1 MNDPEGYAQRVT
13 WGNRPI
19 NIPVSKRILKEASFQ
34 KVVQNYPGFQTY
46 IDALF
51 NSSQVGSPPVMPA
64 AAFYA
69 DRMQSTIQ
77 QVMLIQAQPKAA
89 LQSLTE
95 QVQQQLQMMGE
106 A

>member
-1 MNDPEGYAQRVT
+1 MKDPQGYAQRVT
-13 WGNRPI
+13 WGDRPI
-19 NIPVSKRILKEASFQ
+19 NIPVSKSVLKEPSFQ

-51 NSSQVGSPPVMPA
+51 NSGQVGSPPVMPA

-69 DRMQSTIQ
+69 DRLQSTVQ
-77 QVMLIQAQPKAA
+77 QVMLMQAQPKAA

-95 QVQQQLQMMGE
+95 QVQQQMQMMGE